1 MKRKILLLTLFICLS
16 HFFSEAQTN
25 TYKSEFGFRS
35 ENDSYLASGK
45 DRYYTN
51 GLLLTFRTAM
61 DQSTLRNKKLNKMI
75 FEFEAGQK
83 IYNPQSGSILDIAY
97 VDRPFAGYLYAG
109 AALNLLYN
117 SENNLKLSLQSGT
130 IGPAALAQEAQELM
144 HNGFGFY
151 KINGWQ
157 WQVKNELAI
166 NATAE
171 YNYLINRSNS
181 GKLDLSAN
189 SYINIGNTFSGA
201 GLGIMFRTGALNPL
215 YNSASMQSRLSNNN
229 AEQDQQTRE
238 FFIYAKPMLN
248 YVAYD
253 ASIQGGLFIK
263 DKGPVLFN
271 IKPVVFSQ
279 QAGAI
284 YSQNRFTVDFSV
296 ILKTREVES
305 IAKADQFGS
314 IALFYRFN

>member
-1 MKRKILLLTLFICLS
+1 MKRKILLFTLFICLS

-51 GLLLTFRTAM
+51 GLLLTFRTAL

-83 IYNPQSGSILDIAY
+83 IYNPQSGSILDIVY

-229 AEQDQQTRE
+229 AQQDKQTRE

-279 QAGAI
+279 QAGVI
-284 YSQNRFTVDFSV
+284 YSQNRFTVDFSI

-305 IAKADQFGS
+305 IAKSDQFGS
-314 IALFYRFN
+314 IALFYKFN

>member
-1 MKRKILLLTLFICLS
+1 MKRKILLFTLFICLS

-51 GLLLTFRTAM
+51 GLLLTFRTAL

-83 IYNPQSGSILDIAY
+83 IYNPQSGSILDIVY

-229 AEQDQQTRE
+229 AQQDKQTRE
-238 FFIYAKPMLN
+238 FFIYA
-248 YVAYD
+248 
-253 ASIQGGLFIK
+253 
-263 DKGPVLFN
+263 
-271 IKPVVFSQ
+271 
-279 QAGAI
+279 
-284 YSQNRFTVDFSV
+284 
-296 ILKTREVES
+296 
-305 IAKADQFGS
+305 
-314 IALFYRFN
+314 

>member
-51 GLLLTFRTAM
+51 GLLLTFRTAL

-83 IYNPQSGSILDIAY
+83 IYNPQSGSILDIVY

-229 AEQDQQTRE
+229 AQQDKQTRE

-284 YSQNRFTVDFSV
+284 YSQNRFTVDFSI

-305 IAKADQFGS
+305 IAKSDQFGS
-314 IALFYRFN
+314 IALFYKFN